1 MQVQPNQNTLLKVR
15 EELLRLATLTS
26 ERRCSVW
33 WAVSCATVERA
44 APGCFLSKGC
54 AAGPG
59 CVQAALPA
67 DPAHAVAH
75 SVSKAHSD
83 ALQGLWQA
91 QQEHSVVSSGFE
103 QSHASFARIDH
114 FCAHGENE
122 RGRWHL
128 TNLVPC
134 QNPLSCSPW
143 PPSPSTDPTPPP
155 GTCPP
160 HSPPLSAMRVPS
172 LHTSFLEATRCPWSA
187 VAQQSQPF
195 FW

>member
-103 QSHASFARIDH
+103 QSHASFARITSS
-114 FCAHGENE
+114 FELLGSHGV
-122 RGRWHL
+122 GM
-128 TNLVPC
+128 PGC
-134 QNPLSCSPW
+134 G
-143 PPSPSTDPTPPP
+143 TPGGPRP
-155 GTCPP
+155 KLLIGN
-160 HSPPLSAMRVPS
+160 
-172 LHTSFLEATRCPWSA
+172 
-187 VAQQSQPF
+187 
-195 FW
+195 